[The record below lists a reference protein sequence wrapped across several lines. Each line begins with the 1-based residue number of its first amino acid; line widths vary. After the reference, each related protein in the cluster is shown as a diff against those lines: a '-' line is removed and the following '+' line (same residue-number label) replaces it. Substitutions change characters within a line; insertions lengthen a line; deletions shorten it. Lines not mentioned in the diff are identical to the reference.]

1 LVFESVWEKTLLL
14 QGGST
19 EIWIKTRQEAEAV
32 SVASAFELLP
42 VVDAVAAAALLRRLC
57 PHPGDVAQLRQL
69 AASRRAGP
77 PLTRCDDP
85 ELVEILASA
94 LADGRLVLV
103 RRHRRMR
110 TWPSSEVEVASPR
123 EVEEAEAPPAA
134 LAAPAPAK
142 TWIEIQLIGEDD
154 RPLPGERYRIE
165 LPDGALRE
173 GKLDSQGVARVSDIE
188 SGDCRITFPDLDEDA
203 WEAV

>member
-1 LVFESVWEKTLLL
+1 MLLL

-19 EIWIKTRQEAEAV
+19 EIWIKTRQEAEAI

-42 VVDAVAAAALLRRLC
+42 VVDAVEGAELLRHLC

-69 AASRRAGP
+69 AGGRRAGP
-77 PLTRCDDP
+77 PLARCDDA

-103 RRHRRMR
+103 RRHRRIQ
-110 TWPSSEVEVASPR
+110 TWPSSEVEVVSPR
-123 EVEEAEAPPAA
+123 AVEEAEAPPVA
-134 LAAPAPAK
+134 LTAPAPAK
-142 TWIEIQLIGEDD
+142 TWIEIQLLGEDGK
-154 RPLPGERYRIE
+154 PIAGERYRIE
-165 LPDGALRE
+165 LPDGALQE
-173 GKLDSQGVARVSDIE
+173 GTLDSQGIARVSDIE